1 MLKLKALLAVQE
13 GNYVFK
19 AASGPRDG
27 LVYPVAALTP
37 FFLDGVLSNSDLNR
51 YNYIVCATIK
61 VNVTGVLR
69 GGFTIPIDNVFGD

>member
-19 AASGPRDG
+19 AAAGPRDG

-37 FFLDGVLSNSDLNR
+37 IPDDVLSNSDLNR